1 MTVPSGQSK
10 VAIRSLRGT
19 YQLREGQLHI
29 DDTRAEVLGGRFV
42 SDANVIDLVNNSGKV
57 RFTLR
62 GASVDDAIR
71 VAGTSKTETPRIAST
86 ADLDLNADWKGS
98 ASNAVAHARVQLH
111 STPNPPA
118 NAIPIAG
125 NVIVDYDAARNR
137 TSFQQSSL
145 RTGNTELSLS
155 GVASKDS
162 ALQVRLTTHD
172 LHELGEL
179 ASIAAPSDSSRQI
192 AAYDVH
198 GAADLNGKVSGA
210 VADPHF
216 DGQLSLTNASFSQT
230 QWKSVRAHVAVDS
243 RSVAITEGSLVNAT
257 QGRMTFDAKTRLINW
272 SPDPNAPFTAHAHIE
287 KISAADVQKLTQA
300 NFPVE
305 GFLSGDL
312 SASGTQKQPQ
322 AKGHIELAKAVV
334 YSEPLSLCAIN
345 INADQQTIHL
355 DGEVKAAA
363 GDVTAKLAY
372 QPSAKH
378 FEVAVKTDGLTLE
391 KVQALQRSAGPV
403 NGKLTADISGN
414 GTIDNP
420 NLTAQLQIPEL
431 AMRGETF
438 HQVDAKLDAKGKH
451 TEFHLNSNVEQTSI
465 QAKGTVE
472 LTPGYPAN
480 ITLDTGKVPIG
491 ALLARFRSKFAAW
504 RRRRTRNSRHA
515 ARSAANSGAT
525 TGACRDS
532 DASTPGADSEARQR
546 IAHSNQLPSRRRNA
560 RKR

>member
-1 MTVPSGQSK
+1 M
-10 VAIRSLRGT
+10 
-19 YQLREGQLHI
+19 
-29 DDTRAEVLGGRFV
+29 
-42 SDANVIDLVNNSGKV
+42 
-57 RFTLR
+57 
-62 GASVDDAIR
+62 
-71 VAGTSKTETPRIAST
+71 
-86 ADLDLNADWKGS
+86 NADWKGS

-243 RSVAITEGSLVNAT
+243 RSVAITDGSLVNAT

-287 KISAADVQKLTQA
+287 KISAADLQKLAQA

-334 YSEPLSLCAIN
+334 YNEPLSLCAMN
-345 INADQQTIHL
+345 IDADQQTIHL

-363 GDVTAKLAY
+363 GAMTAKLAY

-378 FEVAVKTDGLTLE
+378 Y
-391 KVQALQRSAGPV
+391 R
-403 NGKLTADISGN
+403 
-414 GTIDNP
+414 
-420 NLTAQLQIPEL
+420 
-431 AMRGETF
+431 
-438 HQVDAKLDAKGKH
+438 
-451 TEFHLNSNVEQTSI
+451 
-465 QAKGTVE
+465 
-472 LTPGYPAN
+472 
-480 ITLDTGKVPIG
+480 
-491 ALLARFRSKFAAW
+491 
-504 RRRRTRNSRHA
+504 
-515 ARSAANSGAT
+515 
-525 TGACRDS
+525 
-532 DASTPGADSEARQR
+532 
-546 IAHSNQLPSRRRNA
+546 SRRQD
-560 RKR
+560 